1 MIIKLIVKR
10 PLNPSIRFAPLI
22 TNKKHNKTKIDEK
35 KLICKKS
42 NKKGMSTLEIFKD
55 KMWIEKK
62 RKMIINNSLLDGF
75 ILILISSKKPIK
87 NIKLHI
93 KIYSYKMFV

>member
-55 KMWIEKK
+55 KM
-62 RKMIINNSLLDGF
+62 
-75 ILILISSKKPIK
+75 
-87 NIKLHI
+87 
-93 KIYSYKMFV
+93 